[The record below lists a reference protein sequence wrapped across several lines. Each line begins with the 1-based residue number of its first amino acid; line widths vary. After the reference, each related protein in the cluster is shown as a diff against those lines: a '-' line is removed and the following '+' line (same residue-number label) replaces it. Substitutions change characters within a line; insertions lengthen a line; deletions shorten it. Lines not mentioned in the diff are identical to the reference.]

1 MFVANDVSSPSSF
14 SSAKSSTVACSYEKI
29 YVICTH
35 VDAPF
40 AITEDVVFHPCLRL
54 YIYIS
59 MYTYTKESMNFLRS
73 KIHGTYTA
81 ITS

>member
-35 VDAPF
+35 ADVPF

-54 YIYIS
+54 Y
-59 MYTYTKESMNFLRS
+59 TYFYVHVYKRIDEFFKM
-73 KIHGTYTA
+73 
-81 ITS
+81 